1 MRSRCCLLIF
11 FAPTIVSCAAAVSA
25 SDVTGDA
32 ETTTTSAIVVVERS
46 ADPAGTPHAQASAR
60 FVRVARTSSSDEA
73 LRAIGAKID
82 LPTRGTCLPLASL
95 ADGVG
100 PDDPAPFVELLDVGL
115 VSLEPSAG
123 PETRLV
129 PRQLPDVTDIVSGV
143 VYARA
148 TDPGSLPADSRYVL
162 HVGGGSSFPAF
173 DAIAIAPAAPSDVRV
188 AGEDGATAILIADE
202 SIQLEWSAR
211 AAGDSIYVDV
221 QPAGMR
227 CLVQADGRG
236 GDDSHGALPSS
247 VFGDSGF
254 FVIHR
259 LHREPLRAT
268 GLDSGEIRFD
278 FARSVTYRHR

>member
-1 MRSRCCLLIF
+1 MRSRCWPFVF

-25 SDVTGDA
+25 SDVAADA

-46 ADPAGTPHAQASAR
+46 ADPAGTPSAQASAR

-82 LPTRGTCLPLASL
+82 LPALGTCAPLASL

-148 TDPGSLPADSRYVL
+148 TDPGLLPADSRYVL
-162 HVGGGSSFPAF
+162 HVAGGPSLPAF
-173 DAIAIAPAAPSDVRV
+173 DAIAVAPAAPSDVRV
-188 AGEDGATAILIADE
+188 AGEDGASAIVVADE
-202 SIQLEWSAR
+202 SVRIAWSAR
-211 AAGDSIYVDV
+211 PAGDSIYVDV

-227 CLVQADGRG
+227 CLLQADGRG
-236 GDDSHGALPSS
+236 GNDSQGTLPSS
-247 VFGDSGF
+247 LFGGSGF

-259 LHREPLRAT
+259 LHREALRAI

-278 FARSVTYRHR
+278 FARSIGYRHR